1 MRTDSIEIAI
11 AKTTTRTRRV
21 WYGHGSCRLVTEPS
35 HELPADVIDE
45 AIAGFE
51 PVGDA
56 ATTALTT
63 HAAHAARPTSSS
75 LAAGLS
81 AQLEALDRQREQLAQ
96 LLRTIDD
103 TH

>member
-11 AKTTTRTRRV
+11 PKTTTRTRRV
-21 WYGHGSCRLVTEPS
+21 WYGHGSSRLVTEPS
-35 HELPADVIDE
+35 HELPADIVDE

-51 PVGDA
+51 PVNDSGTPD
-56 ATTALTT
+56 LTT
-63 HAAHAARPTSSS
+63 HTAHKCRPTNMS

-103 TH
+103 AR